1 MQMYT
6 ERILLTCRV
15 NIVGELSQAMLDVK
29 AATYYVS
36 IMGKHSIQC
45 TALFLI
51 PLKT

>member
-6 ERILLTCRV
+6 ERILLTSRV

-36 IMGKHSIQC
+36 IMG
-45 TALFLI
+45 
-51 PLKT
+51 